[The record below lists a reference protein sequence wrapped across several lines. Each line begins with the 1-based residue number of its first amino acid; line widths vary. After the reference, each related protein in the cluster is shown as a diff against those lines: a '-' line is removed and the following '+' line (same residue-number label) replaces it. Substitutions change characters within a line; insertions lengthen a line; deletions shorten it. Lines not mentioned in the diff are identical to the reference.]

1 MDQIIMNS
9 SVIVY
14 SVTVNVLLQFLAL
27 TETVQQLRR
36 QNDSLVQEC
45 NKQQRQIRMLEQQ
58 ASEANRQ
65 VW

>member
-1 MDQIIMNS
+1 MNS

-65 VW
+65 V